1 MLLHLKLAYC
11 LIMCDC
17 VCGVEGGGG
26 GVVVCLIWLIDCGL

>member
-17 VCGVEGGGG
+17 VCRVEGGGG
-26 GVVVCLIWLIDCGL
+26 GGGSGLFDMVD

>member
-26 GVVVCLIWLIDCGL
+26 GGGSGLFDMVD